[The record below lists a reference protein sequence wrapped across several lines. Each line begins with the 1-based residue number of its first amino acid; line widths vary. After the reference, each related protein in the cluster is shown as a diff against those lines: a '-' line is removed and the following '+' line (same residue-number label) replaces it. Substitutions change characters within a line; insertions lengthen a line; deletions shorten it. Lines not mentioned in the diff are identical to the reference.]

1 MRYSCSQ
8 YRKPCPYSLLSLEA
22 VVSFS
27 AKMLEIV
34 ALHRP
39 TTGGTGELQC
49 AIEQESMTVK
59 FDATGGS
66 GELHG
71 AI

>member
-1 MRYSCSQ
+1 M
-8 YRKPCPYSLLSLEA
+8 
-22 VVSFS
+22 SFS
-27 AKMLEIV
+27 VKMLEIV
-34 ALHRP
+34 AFHLP

-49 AIEQESMTVK
+49 AIEQEPMTMNL
-59 FDATGGS
+59 DATGGS